1 MKIINLKNQLISIT
15 VMLILVACGGQSVTP
30 AQQET
35 VESGVASTKE
45 EASFASNVLPI
56 FQENCTRCH
65 GSSRQ
70 SGGLRLDSY
79 AVLIAG
85 GKDGAVI
92 VPGDAPSSLLVELVT
107 SGDMPRNAAP
117 LPDAEIQAIIEW
129 VDAGAKDN

>member
-1 MKIINLKNQLISIT
+1 MKTINLYLSFS
-15 VMLILVACGGQSVTP
+15 VMIILVACGGQSATP

-35 VESGVASTKE
+35 VESNIPSTKV

-56 FQENCTRCH
+56 FKENCTRCH

-79 AVLIAG
+79 AALMAG

-92 VPGDAPSSLLVELVT
+92 IPGDAPSSLLVELVT